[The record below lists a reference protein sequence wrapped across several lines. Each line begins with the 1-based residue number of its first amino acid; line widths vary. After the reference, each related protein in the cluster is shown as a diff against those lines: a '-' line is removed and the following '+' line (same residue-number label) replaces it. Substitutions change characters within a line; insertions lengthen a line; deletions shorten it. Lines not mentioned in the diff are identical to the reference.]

1 METPNAPQNAPAT
14 HDAAGGNLMFSDL
27 ILYRAIRPGVV
38 MPDGHQSFRVLVV
51 DDDVKVAD
59 SLVQILTATGHQAV
73 AAYSAEAAIKMAE
86 KLNPEAVVSDVVMG
100 PVSGIELT
108 NHIREHYPSCRV
120 LLFSGYA
127 STKAF
132 TQAFLTRGSSVQF
145 LPKPVHP
152 SRILEFLATCETI
165 APPVPAGEEPLES

>member
-1 METPNAPQNAPAT
+1 MS
-14 HDAAGGNLMFSDL
+14 DAH
-27 ILYRAIRPGVV
+27 P
-38 MPDGHQSFRVLVV
+38 SFRVLVV

-59 SLVQILTATGHQAV
+59 SLVQILIATGHQAV
-73 AAYSAEAAIKMAE
+73 AAYSAEAAIKLAE

-152 SRILEFLATCETI
+152 SRILEFLATCE
-165 APPVPAGEEPLES
+165 ASEPPVSATQEPLES

>member
-1 METPNAPQNAPAT
+1 MS
-14 HDAAGGNLMFSDL
+14 DA
-27 ILYRAIRPGVV
+27 
-38 MPDGHQSFRVLVV
+38 HQSFRVLVV
-51 DDDVKVAD
+51 DDDVRIAD
-59 SLVQILTATGHQAV
+59 SLVQILNATGHDAV
-73 AAYSAEAAIKMAE
+73 AAYSAEAAIKIAE
-86 KLNPEAVVSDVVMG
+86 KLNPHAVVSDVVMG

-132 TQAFLTRGSSVQF
+132 TETLLTRGSSVQF

-152 SRILEFLATCETI
+152 NRILEFLAACIPRETPVEPAK
-165 APPVPAGEEPLES
+165 APRDS